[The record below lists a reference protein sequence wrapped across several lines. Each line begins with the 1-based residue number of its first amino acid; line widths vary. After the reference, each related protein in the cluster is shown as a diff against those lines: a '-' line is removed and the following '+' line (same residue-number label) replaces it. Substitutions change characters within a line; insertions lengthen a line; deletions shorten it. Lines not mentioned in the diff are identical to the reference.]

1 MLVLPQSKIIVKQ
14 LRFINRNVNFVRKCC
29 IAFMSK
35 IEDIVDTLENRISK
49 VLHKQDVLRHT
60 NEKLSVKLQECQRQ
74 ILEYQEQISEWSER
88 YETLK
93 TANAMLGSDENKRE
107 TKLKINALIRD
118 IDLCIAQLA
127 E

>member
-1 MLVLPQSKIIVKQ
+1 
-14 LRFINRNVNFVRKCC
+14 
-29 IAFMSK
+29 MSK

-49 VLHKQDVLRHT
+49 VLHKQEVLKQT
-60 NEKLSVKLQECQRQ
+60 NAKLSEQLESYQKQV
-74 ILEYQEQISEWSER
+74 LEYQEQISEWSDR

-107 TKLKINALIRD
+107 TKLKINSLIRD
-118 IDLCIAQLA
+118 IDHCIAQLS